1 MHLIFVGQGYPQ
13 KLFNL
18 EHFPIYSILIPQM
31 YNVYKDPEGKRVLEE
46 PSSHHQT
53 ATILKTTISTENEE
67 GYKKRIESLNEE
79 MKVLN
84 DELAMVWL

>member
-1 MHLIFVGQGYPQ
+1 
-13 KLFNL
+13 
-18 EHFPIYSILIPQM
+18 M
-31 YNVYKDPEGKRVLEE
+31 YNVYKDPEGKRFLEE
-46 PSSHHQT
+46 PSSHHCT
-53 ATILKTTISTENEE
+53 STILRSTISSENEE